1 MNGIAKY
8 KMIIANLFE
17 NDNDGTMSL
26 WHGGRGL
33 EFTYDTMLPHKKGR
47 WEHGPGLYLTTHF
60 DTASKY
66 AKGGGKVYLV
76 TIAKGTNIKDVFVS
90 VSDAIDF
97 TKRYVIAKH
106 KQNIIDDLENI
117 AKRRSDNMVPLVS
130 LSNLCLNYE
139 ALSSNNTIAL
149 RNFLVENG
157 ADYEISTRF
166 GGRDET
172 VIIVFNPKI
181 IKSVK
186 PIKTSDVDSSERVKT
201 VTEIQK

>member
-1 MNGIAKY
+1 MNGIDKY

-17 NDNDGTMSL
+17 DDNTMSL

-60 DTASKY
+60 DTAAKY

-76 TIAKGTNIKDVFVS
+76 TIDKGKNINDIRVSLKDV
-90 VSDAIDF
+90 IDF

-106 KQNIIDDLENI
+106 RQNIINDLENI
-117 AKRRSDNMVPLVS
+117 AKRQSDNTVPLVS

-139 ALSSNNTIAL
+139 ALSANNTIAL
-149 RNFLVENG
+149 RNFLVEHG

-172 VIIVFNPKI
+172 VVIVFNPKI
-181 IKSVK
+181 IRSVR
-186 PIKTSDVDSSERVKT
+186 PIKTSDVDSSERVLN
-201 VTEIQK
+201 VTENQK

>member
-1 MNGIAKY
+1 MNGIDKY

-17 NDNDGTMSL
+17 ENDNTMSL

-60 DTASKY
+60 DTAAKY

-76 TIAKGTNIKDVFVS
+76 TIDKGKNINDIRVSLKDV
-90 VSDAIDF
+90 IDF

-106 KQNIIDDLENI
+106 RQNIINDLENI
-117 AKRRSDNMVPLVS
+117 AKRQSDNTVPLVS

-139 ALSSNNTIAL
+139 ALSANNTIAL
-149 RNFLVENG
+149 RNFLVEHG

-172 VIIVFNPKI
+172 VVIVFNPKI
-181 IKSVK
+181 IRSVR
-186 PIKTSDVDSSERVKT
+186 PIKTSDVDSSERVLN
-201 VTEIQK
+201 VTENQK

>member
-17 NDNDGTMSL
+17 EDDNTMSL

-60 DTASKY
+60 DTAAKY

-76 TIAKGTNIKDVFVS
+76 TIGKGKNINDIPVPLE
-90 VSDAIDF
+90 DAIDF
-97 TKRYVIAKH
+97 TKRHVIAKH
-106 KQNIIDDLENI
+106 RQNIINDLENI
-117 AKRRSDNMVPLVS
+117 AARLSDNKVPLVS

-149 RNFLVENG
+149 RNFLVEHG

-172 VIIVFNPKI
+172 VVIVFNPKI
-181 IKSVK
+181 IRSVR
-186 PIKTSDVDSSERVKT
+186 PIKTSEVDSSERVLG
-201 VTEIQK
+201 VTEKYQK